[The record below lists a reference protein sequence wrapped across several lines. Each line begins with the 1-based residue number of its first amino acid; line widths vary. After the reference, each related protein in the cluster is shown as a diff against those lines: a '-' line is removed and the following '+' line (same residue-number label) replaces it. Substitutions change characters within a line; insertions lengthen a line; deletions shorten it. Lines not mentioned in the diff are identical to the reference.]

1 VGVAHWGY
9 RERFRAADLTA
20 SPFLA
25 QELCAGGWSQL
36 AGQVT
41 MMPQAISDC
50 ITVQLFGELDLIS
63 APRLE
68 RRLDQLRRDG
78 ARLIT
83 LDLSGVEF
91 LAAAGLSVFIG
102 ADHAQ
107 QAAGGRLLLTR
118 PTRMAGHV
126 LAMTG
131 LDTMVSLPCGQ

>member
-1 VGVAHWGY
+1 
-9 RERFRAADLTA
+9 
-20 SPFLA
+20 
-25 QELCAGGWSQL
+25 
-36 AGQVT
+36 
-41 MMPQAISDC
+41 MMPQASDR
-50 ITVQLFGELDLIS
+50 ITVQLSGELDMAS

-78 ARLIT
+78 AQLIT

-102 ADHAQ
+102 ANQAQ

-118 PTRMAGHV
+118 PTRMTGHV

-131 LDTMVSLPCGQ
+131 LDTMVSIPCAQ

>member
-1 VGVAHWGY
+1 
-9 RERFRAADLTA
+9 
-20 SPFLA
+20 
-25 QELCAGGWSQL
+25 
-36 AGQVT
+36 
-41 MMPQAISDC
+41 MMPQAIFSDR

-63 APRLE
+63 APCLE
-68 RRLDQLRRDG
+68 QRLDQLRRDS

-102 ADHAQ
+102 ANQAQ

-118 PTRMAGHV
+118 PTRMAGRV

-131 LDTMVSLPCGQ
+131 LDTMVSLPRGQ